1 MVNKNI
7 KIRKEK
13 FGWLICNINDCNVY
27 EISEIGVFIVQLL
40 SNNKD
45 VLKRIDL
52 LVELVKNRFNLNKED
67 SKKEVKLILYELRKV
82 GLI

>member
-1 MVNKNI
+1 MINDNI

-13 FGWLICNINDCNVY
+13 FGWLICNINDCNIY

-40 SNNKD
+40 KNNQEG
-45 VLKRIDL
+45 VKRIDL
-52 LVELVKNRFNLNKED
+52 LAEKVKDRFNLNMKD
-67 SKKEVKLILYELRKV
+67 SKKEVKLILNELKKV